1 MEQIPTTQKIKKPS
15 AIEVKGKLLIIVLN
29 GKRYEF
35 QLDSLSNR
43 LKMAT
48 QQQLENFSIS
58 PSGYGIHWQE
68 IDEDLSIPSLISR
81 A

>member
-15 AIEVKGKLLIIVLN
+15 FIEVNGKLLTIVLD

-43 LKMAT
+43 LKLAT
-48 QQQLENFSIS
+48 QQQLENFSLS